1 MCLSLAHTQL
11 ALPKIRRGMG
21 AITCVVT
28 LEIICKIN
36 MNMCHNK
43 LMMCEVLSTF

>member
-1 MCLSLAHTQL
+1 MFIISTHTVGL
-11 ALPKIRRGMG
+11 TEIRRGMG
-21 AITCVVT
+21 AITCVVI
-28 LEIICKIN
+28 LEIISKIN